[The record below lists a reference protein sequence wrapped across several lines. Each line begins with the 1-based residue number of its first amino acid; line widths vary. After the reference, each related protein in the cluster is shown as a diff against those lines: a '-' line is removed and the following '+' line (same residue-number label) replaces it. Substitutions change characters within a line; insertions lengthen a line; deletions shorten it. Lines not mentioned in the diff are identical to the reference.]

1 MHLFVHDFKPKFEAL
16 TSVASYGK
24 SKAAGPKAMSFWW
37 EKREWVAAR
46 EAAAMEGLCQQNV
59 GPESRDVHGG
69 NMGARQIAKE
79 LDLSS
84 HADAPHF
91 SPSLSTALHLCI
103 WKLSTKRKF
112 DS

>member
-1 MHLFVHDFKPKFEAL
+1 
-16 TSVASYGK
+16 
-24 SKAAGPKAMSFWW
+24 
-37 EKREWVAAR
+37 
-46 EAAAMEGLCQQNV
+46 MEGLCQQNV

-103 WKLSTKRKF
+103 
-112 DS
+112 

>member
-1 MHLFVHDFKPKFEAL
+1 
-16 TSVASYGK
+16 
-24 SKAAGPKAMSFWW
+24 
-37 EKREWVAAR
+37 
-46 EAAAMEGLCQQNV
+46 MEGLCQQNV

-91 SPSLSTALHLCI
+91 SPSLSTALHLCNL
-103 WKLSTKRKF
+103 KAFKQTQVRFLAF
-112 DS
+112 